1 MKITFICAGQ
11 RRKMAKH
18 LNLMSEVR
26 FVNPFASGKLK
37 QEFPGV
43 LSMSRQ
49 FVPLWGK
56 KRV

>member
-1 MKITFICAGQ
+1 
-11 RRKMAKH
+11 MAKH
-18 LNLMSEVR
+18 LNLMSEDR
-26 FVNPFASGKLK
+26 FVNPFASSKLK

-56 KRV
+56 KRF